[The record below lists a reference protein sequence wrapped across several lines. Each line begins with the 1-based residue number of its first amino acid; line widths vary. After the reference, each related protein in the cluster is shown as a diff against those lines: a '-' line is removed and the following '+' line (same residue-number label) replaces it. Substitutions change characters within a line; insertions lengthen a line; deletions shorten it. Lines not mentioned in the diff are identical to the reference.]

1 MKIRLLIINSVCI
14 LGTLWAQE
22 KTFYLKSGDK
32 VTGTITAETDSTY
45 GIETT
50 VGSVTINKNEVN
62 LAATGEVQSL
72 WNKKSSPDF
81 DNLIEFDAKVI
92 EEIDKVNKN

>member
-1 MKIRLLIINSVCI
+1 MKTRLLIINLVCI

-50 VGSVTINKNEVN
+50 FGSVTINKKNVKPEEAIVY
-62 LAATGEVQSL
+62 L
-72 WNKKSSPDF
+72 KSGDKLKGTILSEDETIIKLNAFVDF
-81 DNLIEFDAKVI
+81 SGQDR
-92 EEIDKVNKN
+92 